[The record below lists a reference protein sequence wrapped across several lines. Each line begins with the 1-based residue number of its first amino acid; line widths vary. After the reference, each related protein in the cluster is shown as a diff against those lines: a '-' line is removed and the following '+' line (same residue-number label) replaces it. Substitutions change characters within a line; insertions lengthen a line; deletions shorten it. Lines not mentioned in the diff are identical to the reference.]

1 MVDTRPEM
9 QLHMQLSNSTTTSSD
24 MHGANSQ
31 ANCYLAIAR
40 RNILKWERRMKIQ
53 QRQAEAAR
61 RKAALQESTTTSED
75 THDETE
81 KAEHGTKRQ
90 YYPSPAGFPTTP
102 EVDESVG
109 KLVSP
114 PLALMSA
121 TATMSDMQTTKKPK
135 VDIMAQVIK
144 VEKKGWANIT
154 DIAGRLNVLDN
165 ITRES
170 YALYKRLVTLF
181 KINSGL
187 HGATNTTTLDSDLL
201 KKMSVRFLCEPSTAM
216 AAIYAVCKHSMQPR
230 SLKDICFACPEVKKK
245 ELGKKIILLQKMLA
259 GDDKVHAQN
268 NHLVASYVEQQC
280 AKFGIGDDVAM
291 FARELVECLHDQ
303 KYLEG
308 SPVSLAATVLFVS
321 MAVASHALVRD
332 SGTSATTPFGIGKRK
347 SFKLEM
353 GSPTAATD
361 MCTSLSEIV
370 SFSDRHVE
378 TLKDV
383 CKKCS
388 IDRTTVE
395 NALNRI
401 RPALVTMY
409 VA

>member
-24 MHGANSQ
+24 VHGSNSQ

-61 RKAALQESTTTSED
+61 RKALQESTTSED
-75 THDETE
+75 THETE
-81 KAEHGTKRQ
+81 KAENGTKRKKT
-90 YYPSPAGFPTTP
+90 AGFPTTP

-187 HGATNTTTLDSDLL
+187 HGATNSTTLDSDLL

-230 SLKDICFACPEVKKK
+230 SLRDICLACPEVKKK

-268 NHLVASYVEQQC
+268 NHLVASYVDQQC

-291 FARELVECLHDQ
+291 FARELVESIHDQ

-308 SPVSLAATVLFVS
+308 SPVSLAAAVLFVS
-321 MAVASHALVRD
+321 MAVASCARGGD
-332 SGTSATTPFGIGKRK
+332 SSGSATTSGIGKRK
-347 SFKLEM
+347 SLKLEM
-353 GSPTAATD
+353 GSPTAAVD
-361 MCTSLSEIV
+361 MCTSLSEMV
-370 SFSDRHVE
+370 SFSDRHVVD

-388 IDRTTVE
+388 IDRTTIE

-409 VA
+409 LA